1 LILFVH
7 GWGYDAGF
15 WEPLRSEITDLP
27 SAALDLGFFGAGNDH
42 VPEDITMLVGH
53 SLGFAWL
60 LRQPALASLPLI
72 GINAFPRFL
81 EGEDYR
87 PAVPVRVLERMHRRL
102 ALKPD
107 AVLAE
112 FWERA
117 SASGPAGAPDANA
130 LAKGLEWLADWDERA
145 NLAARTSPVHLIAG
159 GQDAIVPAEMTRMA
173 FGDSA
178 IFWLS
183 EGGHAL
189 PRTHAKDVAAI
200 VRAFAQV
207 WRR

>member
-1 LILFVH
+1 MILFAH

-15 WEPLRSEITDLP
+15 WEPLRREMGDMPT
-27 SAALDLGFFGAGNDH
+27 AVVDLGFFGARDEH
-42 VPEDITMLVGH
+42 VPDQVTMLVGH
-53 SLGFAWL
+53 SLGFPWL
-60 LRQPALASLPLI
+60 LRQPALADMPLI
-72 GINAFPRFL
+72 GINAFPRFI
-81 EGEDYR
+81 ESEDYR
-87 PAVPVRVLERMHRRL
+87 PAIASRVLERMHRRL
-102 ALKPD
+102 GTEPG

-112 FWERA
+112 FWDRA
-117 SASGPAGAPDANA
+117 GAAGPAAAPDVGA
-130 LAKGLEWLADWDERA
+130 LAEGLEWLADWDERA
-145 NLAARTSPVHLIAG
+145 SLAARTSPVHLIAG

-189 PRTHAKDVAAI
+189 PRTHARDVAAI

>member
-1 LILFVH
+1 MILFVH
-7 GWGYDAGF
+7 GWGYDASF
-15 WEPLRSEITDLP
+15 WEPLRGEIGDLP
-27 SAALDLGFFGAGNDH
+27 STALDLGFFGAGDER
-42 VPEDITMLVGH
+42 VPDGVTMLVGH

-60 LRQPALASLPLI
+60 LRQPALRNLPLI

-81 EGEDYR
+81 EGADYR
-87 PAVPVRVLERMHRRL
+87 PAVALRILERMHRRL
-102 ALKPD
+102 ALKPG
-107 AVLAE
+107 AVLSE
-112 FWERA
+112 FWA
-117 SASGPAGAPDANA
+117 KAGASGPAGAPDVGA

-159 GQDAIVPAEMTRMA
+159 GEDAIVPAEMTRMA

-189 PRTHAKDVAAI
+189 PRTLPGDVAAI

-207 WRR
+207 WRQ